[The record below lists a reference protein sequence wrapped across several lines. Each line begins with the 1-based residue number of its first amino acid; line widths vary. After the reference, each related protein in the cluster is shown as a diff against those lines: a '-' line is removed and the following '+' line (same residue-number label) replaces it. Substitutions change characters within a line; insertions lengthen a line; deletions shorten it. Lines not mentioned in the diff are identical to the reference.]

1 MARSRDL
8 TLISLNWQEYSLRVS
23 RDPALDR
30 VSSLKVSYNQ
40 RVNEQREAGVMDFL
54 RKYIPKNFE
63 KYLQGIDF
71 PIGKQEL
78 VGKLEQNGAPSIVVS
93 QVSKRLPEGQYKSPQ
108 DLIKH
113 LRG

>member
-1 MARSRDL
+1 MARVQL
-8 TLISLNWQEYSLRVS
+8 TGFEG
-23 RDPALDR
+23 PALDR
-30 VSSLKVSYNQ
+30 VSGVKVSYNQ

-78 VGKLEQNGAPSIVVS
+78 VGKLEQNGAPSMVVS
-93 QVSKRLPEGQYKSPQ
+93 QVSKRLPEGEYSSPQ

-113 LRG
+113 LKG